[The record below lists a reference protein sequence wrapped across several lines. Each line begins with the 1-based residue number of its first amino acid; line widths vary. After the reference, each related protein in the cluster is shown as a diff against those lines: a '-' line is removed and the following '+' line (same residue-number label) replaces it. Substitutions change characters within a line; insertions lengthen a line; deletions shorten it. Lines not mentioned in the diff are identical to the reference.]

1 MSKKSFKE
9 SKEQL
14 YSLAHL
20 AIKKIYENKYLNQQ
34 IFQHQNQISS
44 IKTFFIKCSSLEGD
58 KKMKIKLI
66 FDEIKKIHDLLESSN
81 KILKEEKNKLSKKIN
96 GYIDEIISEDSLEKQ
111 NLKQTQKDNL
121 ILESMLKEKDSQIL
135 KISNKLKISK
145 KLFHYYDKKERKI
158 NQNIALY
165 YLYNNLDILSKD
177 LNKELVY
184 FNYFKNKCTKNNNKK
199 KVLSIKIQ
207 LFKDILKKFE
217 EIAKKKDISKIYSE
231 DEQNSIIEEYLDL
244 NNQKNSNIKS
254 KTKINILTVSQL
266 FDINN
271 DEGKEE
277 EIIDEELHSDDE
289 VIFEQKIKQ
298 QNKITNNDNI
308 KKIKAQ
314 IPRVDLSQIEF
325 NKKKVINEADLYSL
339 ANRKFQAQNIDG
351 KINEMKIKNK
361 EIIQK
366 LKNNT
371 KKLKA
376 IKNFVI
382 DTKKNYQLLKPLKIK
397 SSLIDFEGNNDFNNN
412 EKGGEFNEIE
422 EIKEEENEF
431 DNEENDDNLV
441 EDNYLNNDTIEY
453 TQTSISNRKKNKINN
468 KKKINNYSIKKK
480 VKITQNIK
488 IKRKAK
494 RAKSK

>member
-1 MSKKSFKE
+1 M
-9 SKEQL
+9 
-14 YSLAHL
+14 
-20 AIKKIYENKYLNQQ
+20 
-34 IFQHQNQISS
+34 
-44 IKTFFIKCSSLEGD
+44 
-58 KKMKIKLI
+58 
-66 FDEIKKIHDLLESSN
+66 
-81 KILKEEKNKLSKKIN
+81 
-96 GYIDEIISEDSLEKQ
+96 
-111 NLKQTQKDNL
+111 
-121 ILESMLKEKDSQIL
+121 
-135 KISNKLKISK
+135 
-145 KLFHYYDKKERKI
+145 
-158 NQNIALY
+158 
-165 YLYNNLDILSKD
+165 
-177 LNKELVY
+177 
-184 FNYFKNKCTKNNNKK
+184 
-199 KVLSIKIQ
+199 
-207 LFKDILKKFE
+207 
-217 EIAKKKDISKIYSE
+217 
-231 DEQNSIIEEYLDL
+231 
-244 NNQKNSNIKS
+244 
-254 KTKINILTVSQL
+254 
-266 FDINN
+266 
-271 DEGKEE
+271 
-277 EIIDEELHSDDE
+277 
-289 VIFEQKIKQ
+289 
-298 QNKITNNDNI
+298 
-308 KKIKAQ
+308 
-314 IPRVDLSQIEF
+314 DLSQIEF

-480 VKITQNIK
+480 VKIKQNIK